1 MQARV
6 LVIDRSEELA
16 HFVRVCLTRY
26 WPQAK
31 VEAYLT
37 LYGLPPEKF
46 DWSVYQLVIIEHGLG
61 AGAETG
67 FDLLRTIRAR
77 QPALPVVMLTTQGSE
92 AIAVRALKLGAAY
105 YLNFE
110 DTSPRRLSECV
121 ENLLGS
127 PGSAPTPVE
136 QAGRAGET
144 GSGARSRGSN
154 SASRSPGAY
163 TGEAAGLRVPGYK
176 VLRKLTDGG
185 MAAIMLAER
194 AEDQRQV
201 VLKIL
206 GLSGDTDSELV
217 RRFMREYELIGK
229 LVHPHVVRIYER
241 GFAQDFAYIAMEHC
255 PAGDLKSAMNQG
267 LTAER
272 AIRSVHQIAAGLGA
286 VHDLGIVHRD
296 LKPSNVL
303 FKDDDTLAIADFG
316 IAKDLTNLHE
326 LTLPGAMLGTPYYAS
341 PEQLLDQ
348 AVDHR
353 SDLYSLGVILY
364 HMLTGRRPFDG
375 TTLSEII
382 HAHSRASIPQ
392 LPPES
397 RRYQPIVDGLL
408 AKDPDERF
416 QSAAEALAGIEW
428 VERSAT
434 PQQDNANRK

>member
-1 MQARV
+1 MQLRV
-6 LVIDRSEELA
+6 LVIDRSEDLA

-46 DWSVYQLVIIEHGLG
+46 DWSVYQLVIMEHRLG
-61 AGAETG
+61 PSEETG
-67 FDLLRTIRAR
+67 FDLLRTIRACH
-77 QPALPVVMLTTQGSE
+77 PTLPVVVLTAEGSE
-92 AIAVRALKLGAAY
+92 AVAVRALKLGAAH

-110 DTSPRRLSECV
+110 DTSPRRLSACLED
-121 ENLLGS
+121 LLGS
-127 PGSAPTPVE
+127 HSSAQKPVD

-144 GSGARSRGSN
+144 GSGAHSRGSY
-154 SASRSPGAY
+154 SASRSPGSY
-163 TGEAAGLRVPGYK
+163 SGEAAELRVPGYK
-176 VLRKLTDGG
+176 VVRKLADGG
-185 MAAIMLAER
+185 MAAIMLAVR
-194 AEDQRQV
+194 AEDQRHV

-206 GLSGDTDSELV
+206 SLRGEIDSELV

-255 PAGDLKSAMNQG
+255 PAGDLKLAMTQG
-267 LTAER
+267 LPAAR
-272 AIRSVHQIAAGLGA
+272 AIRFVLQIAAGLGA

-303 FKDDDTLAIADFG
+303 FKDDFTLAIADFG
-316 IAKDLTNLHE
+316 IAKDLTNLTQ
-326 LTLPGAMLGTPYYAS
+326 LTVPGAMLGTPYYAS

-375 TTLSEII
+375 ATLTEII
-382 HAHSRASIPQ
+382 YAHSRGSIPQ
-392 LPPES
+392 LPLES
-397 RRYQPIVDGLL
+397 RRYQPIVEGLL

-416 QSAAEALAGIEW
+416 QSAADALTGIEW
-428 VERSAT
+428 VERASSPETGLSRA
-434 PQQDNANRK
+434 

>member
-1 MQARV
+1 MQLRV

-37 LYGLPPEKF
+37 LYGLPPERF
-46 DWSVYQLVIIEHGLG
+46 DWSVYQLVIIEHRLG
-61 AGAETG
+61 PSAETG
-67 FDLLRTIRAR
+67 FDLLKTIRAHH
-77 QPALPVVMLTTQGSE
+77 PALPVVMLTAQGSE
-92 AIAVRALKLGAAY
+92 AIAVRALKLGAAH

-121 ENLLGS
+121 GDLLAS
-127 PGSAPTPVE
+127 QGSAPEPIV
-136 QAGRAGET
+136 QPGRAGET

-154 SASRSPGAY
+154 SASRGSGSY
-163 TGEAAGLRVPGYK
+163 TGEAEGLRVPGYK
-176 VLRKLTDGG
+176 VLRKLADGG
-185 MAAIMLAER
+185 MAAIMLAVR

-206 GLSGDTDSELV
+206 GLSGDTDTELV

-255 PAGDLKSAMNQG
+255 PAGDLKSAMSQG

-272 AIRSVHQIAAGLGA
+272 ALRSVHQIAAGLGA

-303 FKDDDTLAIADFG
+303 FKDETTLAIADFG

-375 TTLSEII
+375 GTLTEII
-382 HAHSRASIPQ
+382 HAHSRGSIPQ
-392 LPPES
+392 LPPET

-428 VERSAT
+428 VEHPS
-434 PQQDNANRK
+434 